1 MSTDRNSILIVEMAQ
16 GRKGPILQGYH
27 HHKECGG
34 ANIESLK
41 TPIKE
46 SKR

>member
-1 MSTDRNSILIVEMAQ
+1 MSTDSDSILIVEMAQ
-16 GRKGPILQGYH
+16 GRKGPILQGNH
-27 HHKECGG
+27 HHKECSG

-41 TPIKE
+41 TPIKG